1 MLVERPITFYI
12 RRDSNNSVN
21 FMGADTRDSVSIAIG
36 KYLNDSAEPFRVL
49 KLANTKPSVSV
60 FI

>member
-1 MLVERPITFYI
+1 
-12 RRDSNNSVN
+12 
-21 FMGADTRDSVSIAIG
+21 MGADTRDSVSIAIG

-49 KLANTKPSVSV
+49 QLANTKPSVSV